1 MQTQSPANPDEEY
14 LSALADGELS
24 QADCA
29 DALLLSCGSPQ
40 AARQWNTYHLIG
52 HALRSAQASA
62 GSQVWGADPDFIE
75 RLNQRLATEKIAP
88 AETARSAADRA
99 ATADTAFALDASA
112 APDATT
118 VTAGETM
125 HDFRYTPLDAV
136 GTVNPLLIK
145 DSANDGSFRWKML
158 AGFACMGTVATLA
171 WSLVGS
177 NSLESAAQLAQSTAN
192 GSQQQVVVAS
202 PQGPIV
208 RDTRLQEL
216 LAAHRQMGGTSLP
229 VPSGFVRNA
238 NFENQPKNAR

>member
-1 MQTQSPANPDEEY
+1 MQTQSSSNPDEEY

-24 QADCA
+24 QADCT
-29 DALLLSCGSPQ
+29 DALLLLGGSPQ

-52 HALRSAQASA
+52 DALRSAQASA
-62 GSQVWGADPDFIE
+62 GGQTWGADPDFVQ
-75 RLNQRLATEKIAP
+75 RLSQRLANEKIAP
-88 AETARSAADRA
+88 AEFPFAGAYSP
-99 ATADTAFALDASA
+99 ATPDTAAVISAEAFVEFRHASLD
-112 APDATT
+112 
-118 VTAGETM
+118 
-125 HDFRYTPLDAV
+125 LV

-158 AGFACMGTVATLA
+158 AGFACMGTVASLA

-177 NSLESAAQLAQSTAN
+177 NSLESAAQLAQSAAN
-192 GSQQQVVVAS
+192 GSQQQAVVAS

-238 NFENQPKNAR
+238 NFENQPKNSR